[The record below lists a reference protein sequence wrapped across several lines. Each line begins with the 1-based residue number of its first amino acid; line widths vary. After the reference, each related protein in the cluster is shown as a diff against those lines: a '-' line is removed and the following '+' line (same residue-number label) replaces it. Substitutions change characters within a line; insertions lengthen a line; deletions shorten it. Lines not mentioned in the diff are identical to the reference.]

1 MMKFIKRKPIARWEE
16 YLKYGFVRTAIK
28 TCYCPSCGDV
38 LNAGPKYQ
46 PNYCSE
52 CGQKIDFSGM
62 EWEEEKVLGHVE
74 GR

>member
-1 MMKFIKRKPIARWEE
+1 MV
-16 YLKYGFVRTAIK
+16 LYGTAIK

-62 EWEEEKVLGHVE
+62 EWEEEKVLGYVE